1 MMSLIQEYRQ
11 TEATIEELKQ
21 RLEQLNSDGRL
32 QKELEFEKHLRALL
46 SEHNKSLRDVI
57 AILDTNAT
65 ATKSVTRKSNSTPAA
80 QQRRPRSLKRY
91 EHPETG
97 EVIETKGGNHKILK
111 AWKAKHGADVVEG
124 WLQGN

>member
-1 MMSLIQEYRQ
+1 MSLIQEYRQ

-32 QKELEFEKHLRALL
+32 QRELEFEKQLRALL
-46 SEHNKSLRDVI
+46 GEHNKSLRDVI
-57 AILDTNAT
+57 AILGTDIAT
-65 ATKSVTRKSNSTPAA
+65 AKSVIRKSNSLPAA

-91 EHPETG
+91 THPETG

-111 AWKAKHGADVVEG
+111 AWKAEHGADVVEG
-124 WLQGN
+124 WRQGE